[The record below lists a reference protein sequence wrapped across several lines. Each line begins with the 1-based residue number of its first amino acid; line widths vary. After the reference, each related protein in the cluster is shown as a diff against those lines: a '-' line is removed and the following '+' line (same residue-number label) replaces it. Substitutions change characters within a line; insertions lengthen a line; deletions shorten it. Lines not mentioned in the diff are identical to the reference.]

1 MTIHSAFWHGL
12 KARKITL
19 LAPCPAFFIDIIT
32 KACVAG
38 FVLPPGAYLRH
49 LHHSDGSSSQ
59 GKFNLSDLFSTRNG
73 F

>member
-1 MTIHSAFWHGL
+1 RHGHSSGYSLTGTITTSLGGGL
-12 KARKITL
+12 GVT
-19 LAPCPAFFIDIIT
+19 IT

>member
-1 MTIHSAFWHGL
+1 HEKS
-12 KARKITL
+12 TL
-19 LAPCPAFFIDIIT
+19 GWPCSSFALHTEIT

-59 GKFNLSDLFSTRNG
+59 GKFNLSDLFCARNG
-73 F
+73 FRTRS